1 MSEHPVTLEG
11 LAAKDTF
18 GPGPDIAPH
27 STVAAADVPPEH
39 LWFRRRIKLRNAPR
53 DIWRF
58 RELIISLAERDYRAR
73 YKQAFLG
80 IVWSVLNPVMLM
92 LVFTF
97 VFTRIRSVGTDGAP
111 YALFAYLGLLPWSF
125 FSNSVSSG
133 GQNIVNNMPVVN
145 KVACPREVFALAAI
159 GVVTIDTLISS
170 TVLVILFAINDFAPK
185 PEALYAPLILS
196 VLVVYTVG
204 LTLVVS
210 GAIVYFRDLRQ
221 ILPLAIQLGLFV
233 TPVAYSMNVIAQTR
247 PEQIVYSIIDPVAP
261 VIESLRLTVLYGSP
275 PDWVLLGVGAASALI
290 VFVGGYVV
298 FKRLEV
304 GIADIA

>member
-1 MSEHPVTLEG
+1 M
-11 LAAKDTF
+11 
-18 GPGPDIAPH
+18 
-27 STVAAADVPPEH
+27 
-39 LWFRRRIKLRNAPR
+39 
-53 DIWRF
+53 
-58 RELIISLAERDYRAR
+58 
-73 YKQAFLG
+73 
-80 IVWSVLNPVMLM
+80 
-92 LVFTF
+92 
-97 VFTRIRSVGTDGAP
+97 
-111 YALFAYLGLLPWSF
+111 LPWSF
-125 FSNSVSSG
+125 FSNSVSNG

-159 GVVTIDTLISS
+159 AVVADRRRSSSS
-170 TVLVILFAINDFAPK
+170 TVLVLLFAITGFAPK
-185 PEALYAPLILS
+185 PETLYAPVILS

-221 ILPLAIQLGLFV
+221 ILPLAIQLGLFI
-233 TPVAYSMNVIAQTR
+233 TPVAYGMNVIAQTR
-247 PEQIVYSIIDPVAP
+247 PEQIVYSILDPVAP

-275 PDWVLLGVGAASALI
+275 PDWVLLGFGAASALV